1 MIDHELIKKI
11 EKTPLD
17 NNAFKIMVRT
27 IKDFGAMSYFKAK
40 AEIITNCYHSR
51 NAHVLNGGGETIL
64 QNMCYWGT
72 DVFFGMSGIP
82 DHLKHN
88 VTAMFIVRLLKSNSN
103 DISKLLSENFVYT
116 FFDRLQNYL
125 SFIENVNTC
134 YLRQY
139 DDEINE
145 TLNLLWDIC
154 KKEGLGPVF
163 ECRRN
168 EYYRCRDSVYKD
180 KKIILFLQ

>member
-17 NNAFKIMVRT
+17 DNAFKIMVRT

-51 NAHVLNGGGETIL
+51 NIHVLTGGGETIL
-64 QNMCYWGT
+64 QNMCFWGM
-72 DVFFGMSGIP
+72 DVFFSMPNIP

-88 VTAMFIVRLLKSNSN
+88 ITAMFIVRILKSNPD
-103 DISKLLSENFVYT
+103 DISKLLSENFIYT

-154 KKEGLGPVF
+154 KKEGLGSVF
-163 ECRRN
+163 ESRRSK
-168 EYYRCRDSVYKD
+168 YYRSRDSVYKD
-180 KKIILFLQ
+180 KKITLFFQ